1 MESRIEELC
10 CRANQIA
17 DQIGDTGI
25 VKLWYVFDALS
36 AELYQLVMWCNAS
49 MHTSLVITQEFSNVN
64 DRLIAEN
71 YGRVFDLCHY
81 RVINSELL
89 Y

>member
-17 DQIGDTGI
+17 DQISEAGI
-25 VKLWYVFDALS
+25 VRLWYVFDALS
-36 AELYQLVMWCNAS
+36 AELYQLAMWHNFSTHA
-49 MHTSLVITQEFSNVN
+49 SLVITREFDGINKSMA
-64 DRLIAEN
+64 AED

-81 RVINSELL
+81 FVDKSEL
-89 Y
+89 